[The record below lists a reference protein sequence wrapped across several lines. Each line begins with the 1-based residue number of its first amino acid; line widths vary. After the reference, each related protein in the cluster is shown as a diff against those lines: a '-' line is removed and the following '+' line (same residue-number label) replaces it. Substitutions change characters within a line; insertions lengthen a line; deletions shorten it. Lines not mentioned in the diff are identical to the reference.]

1 MEKTMID
8 FSFLDDAIDR
18 AFDRLVA
25 EFEDLQI
32 EQLEAVRWKWAD
44 RVTVRQSGQVVGSPR
59 DIVDTGKL
67 RDSLNVTD
75 VGNTHVRYEYQEDYA
90 GLVHQ
95 GFDGV
100 GKAGQPENYPA
111 RPWVTTTVD
120 ENDLLAIFCGYLAEE
135 LGS

>member
-1 MEKTMID
+1 MID
-8 FSFLDDAIDR
+8 FSFLGDAIDR

-32 EQLEAVRWKWAD
+32 EQLETVKWEWY
-44 RVTVRQSGQVVGSPR
+44 RNTKRQSGQVVSSPR

-75 VGNTHVRYEYQEDYA
+75 VGDAHVRYEYQEDYA

-100 GKAGQPENYPA
+100 GKAGQPESYPA

-135 LGS
+135 LG